1 MRNPISRRSFIYR
14 ATGLALTL
22 WAGRSRAQAPKL
34 PAAMKLDIA
43 FEIAAPG
50 GFRYRPPYVAVWIE
64 NAQGLPVRTLAL
76 WFEQS
81 SKGARYL
88 RELRRWTEE
97 NDRLPEAVSGP
108 TRMPGRYT
116 LSWDGKDDKGNL
128 VPQGDYYVCIEMAR
142 EHGPYELFREK
153 LTLGS
158 TPLSRSYPGEG
169 ELKGVSLS
177 YGKQG

>member
-1 MRNPISRRSFIYR
+1 MKRLISRRSLIYR
-14 ATGLALTL
+14 ATGLALSL
-22 WAGRSRAQAPKL
+22 WAGRSLAQAPKL
-34 PAAMKLDIA
+34 PAGMKLDIA

-64 NAQGLPVRTLAL
+64 NAQGLPLRTLAV

-81 SKGARYL
+81 GKGARWL
-88 RELRRWTEE
+88 QELRRWASQ
-97 NDRLPEAVSGP
+97 NGQPPEAVSGP

-116 LSWDGKDDKGNL
+116 LVWDGKDERGNL
-128 VPQGDYYVCIEMAR
+128 VAQGDYYVCIEMAR

-158 TPLSRSYPGEG
+158 AALSRSYPGEG
-169 ELKGVSLS
+169 ELKGVALS